1 MDAKGY
7 SKLRKVMTKDN
18 FRGVSLKYLVE
29 QEPEKFWSTPTTM
42 DSLPP
47 KTEKGLLNEAKARPG
62 RKKPSN
68 LRDQVTQQDNW
79 EEAQRKTIWPTPVV
93 SDYKGGV
100 TGEAMEGY
108 SEKKKAKRLS
118 ALKNAVLFPTPCI
131 TGLSSGTGNCEKSNQ
146 LYEDGVI
153 NDDERRSFRAG
164 NGGQLNPDW
173 EEFYLMGWPFGWSNL
188 QPINKEMFYE
198 WERFYRAK
206 IISSCWKEAGT
217 ENVQRH
223 EERMRDMSFNREATD
238 TSQRSRSNEQLSGEY
253 SDSMCEMPRKSTYE
267 RENRGTEH
275 TISRDLWQDTDMSR
289 MQEGVHQK
297 AESGEVLQSELC
309 SKGFLEETWG
319 TSAQEMCDMR
329 EGICAKDS
337 ESCDLL
343 AFMQG
348 EADKSVYVGRCIQEE
363 AGKWKKMGYQTVVST
378 YWMPDPAEIG
388 LVPRVSRDVPYRKER
403 MIAIGNGQV
412 PSSALLAEEIIYRI
426 GKEISY

>member
-1 MDAKGY
+1 MFLSQGEEQDWKGRGQAYGLRCTGLLARYDQDTYSWKIPLCSLLEDSKEYVGDFPKSGILSHGELWGLTMQAHRTEEKGSGDGVRTRHIPTPTVMDAKGY
-7 SKLRKVMTKDN
+7 SKPRKVMTKDN

-29 QEPEKFWSTPTTM
+29 QEPEKFWSTSTTM

-173 EEFYLMGWPFGWSNL
+173 EEFLMGWPIGYTGLKPMDKAYFREWM
-188 QPINKEMFYE
+188 QRAYE
-198 WERFYRAK
+198 GRLWEY
-206 IISSCWKEAGT
+206 
-217 ENVQRH
+217 
-223 EERMRDMSFNREATD
+223 
-238 TSQRSRSNEQLSGEY
+238 
-253 SDSMCEMPRKSTYE
+253 
-267 RENRGTEH
+267 
-275 TISRDLWQDTDMSR
+275 
-289 MQEGVHQK
+289 
-297 AESGEVLQSELC
+297 
-309 SKGFLEETWG
+309 
-319 TSAQEMCDMR
+319 
-329 EGICAKDS
+329 
-337 ESCDLL
+337 
-343 AFMQG
+343 
-348 EADKSVYVGRCIQEE
+348 
-363 AGKWKKMGYQTVVST
+363 
-378 YWMPDPAEIG
+378 DPADLPEDDENHI
-388 LVPRVSRDVPYRKER
+388 PRVSRDVPYRKER